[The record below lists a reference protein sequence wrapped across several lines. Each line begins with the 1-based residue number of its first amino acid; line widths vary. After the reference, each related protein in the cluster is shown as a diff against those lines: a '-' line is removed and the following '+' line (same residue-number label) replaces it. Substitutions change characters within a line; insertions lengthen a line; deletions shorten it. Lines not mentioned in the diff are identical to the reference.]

1 MQNNEQNPSNSIK
14 FNLKDRRNMMKKKTR
29 NVFFVLVMLLMISCA
44 VGGGGTAT
52 PDLQATNQAQQAT
65 IVALQNQPATQ
76 PPMIQPTA
84 TLFVQPTQE
93 TTPEEVGAKEAFE
106 LNTDFGTDAGYFSL
120 LDGMKI
126 ENGSLFMGKFEKC
139 ADFSLELDQP
149 QGCLAICKTCGEVS
163 DYDIRFEITYDS
175 GRTDQPVGFALRFV
189 DKNGNQMI
197 DRDDYFL
204 GWVYTYYPGKPW
216 ILWEHVP
223 MDYAGWHNLKQGEPN
238 LRGKSTK
245 PIIFRIISFNSGH
258 RIALYM
264 NDTLMFKI
272 QNEDPEK
279 TERIFYMKDMPNS
292 GLIGFWVGARDVKI
306 KGDNVTFTVSS
317 SQPEDW

>member
-1 MQNNEQNPSNSIK
+1 
-14 FNLKDRRNMMKKKTR
+14 MMYKKTR
-29 NVFFVLVMLLMISCA
+29 NVFFVLVVLLMISCA

-65 IVALQNQPATQ
+65 IIALQNQPATTQ
-76 PPMIQPTA
+76 PQEVQQTA

-93 TTPEEVGAKEAFE
+93 TTPEEAGAKEAFE
-106 LNTDFGTDAGYFSL
+106 FNTDFGSNDGYFSL

-126 ENGSLFMGKFEKC
+126 ENDGLFMGEFEKC
-139 ADFSLELDQP
+139 ADFSLELDKP

-175 GRTDQPVGFALRFV
+175 GRTDKPVGFAIRFV
-189 DKNGNQMI
+189 DENNNQMI
-197 DRDDYFL
+197 DREDYFL
-204 GWVYTYYPGKPW
+204 GWVYTYYPGEPW
-216 ILWEHVP
+216 TLWEHVP
-223 MDYAGWHNLKQGEPN
+223 QDYAGWHILKQGEPN

-245 PIIFRIISFNSGH
+245 PNIFRIIAFHSGQ

-279 TERIFYMKDMPNS
+279 ENRIFYMKDMPNS

-317 SQPEDW
+317 TQPDDW